1 MQLAGLISI
10 PKFTVRWTE
19 PLAGMRT
26 REHALSAD
34 VVGESGKEPL
44 GGFITAAT
52 KDQLG
57 PLPGGGSRAETH
69 IIRDMDAAVAVEQ
82 IWKLVKRDQTERWL
96 TPVEPGERLGR
107 NKLELV
113 VERHGKSE
121 AFRVNNLEK
130 APQPVQDLLSAV
142 ASLHAQIR
150 MHGEP
155 REWPPG
161 PRG

>member
-1 MQLAGLISI
+1 MQLISI

-19 PLAGMRT
+19 PLSGMRT
-26 REHALSAD
+26 REHALDAN
-34 VVGESGKEPL
+34 VLGESGRTPL
-44 GGFITAAT
+44 RGHITAAT

-57 PLPGGGSRAETH
+57 PLPGGGARAETH
-69 IIRDMDAAVAVEQ
+69 VIRDMDAAKAVEQ
-82 IWKLVKRDQTERWL
+82 IWKLVRRDQMEKWL
-96 TPVEPGERLGR
+96 TAVEPGERLGR

-113 VERHGKSE
+113 VERNGRTQ
-121 AFRVNNLEK
+121 AFRVNDLAR

-155 REWPPG
+155 RVWPPG